1 MKCTRV
7 VSCAVVVVVIVGVA
21 FVGCSKSPPYAGDAM
36 EQTASAPPPPPPPPP
51 SLSVMPVEAPI
62 AMKEKK
68 GAAKADSARG
78 GGPAGL
84 ALESEESRPE
94 EAAAEEVNVP
104 KAATRSWFPETFL
117 FAPRVITDDNGVANV
132 DVLVPDRLTTWRVLA
147 LAHSRNGA
155 QSGAVTTLIGNLPVS
170 IDVVVPPFL
179 LVGDRVSL
187 PVQVVNSTDAAV
199 SRALTTTIE
208 GGRLS
213 GLPGTVRVDAR
224 GSTTSMA
231 SLDTPRPGEVV
242 VVANVGSDD
251 SVRRTIPVRSG
262 GRLARV
268 EHSGTLA
275 AARSFGLPLEA
286 GVLPGTVHAT
296 LTVFPGALGILRAEL
311 QSAPDR
317 SSLDDDGYLLSLTG
331 HARALGIKLGAPVDE
346 KVLVRLTRLA
356 TQRAARRSISPELM
370 AAMRLAPG
378 ALAHNSTTL
387 LSRNGEH
394 LAAFVARNQR
404 PDGTFAGADGWP
416 LQQLIVATADG
427 LAAVRA
433 GGQTEAGQRRAAAA
447 TVRARGAFERF
458 AKQVDDPYTAA
469 VVVASGAVQGE
480 QLTSL
485 CTLVQ
490 SALEK
495 RDDGSQVLPAP
506 IGVVRA
512 DGSAPTDVEAT
523 AWAILALRD
532 FAPAA
537 KVLPDLGASVLQAY
551 RAGRGF
557 GDGATNV
564 VALDAVML
572 LFSAP
577 LPQKVAVSLRINDKV
592 VGSDALEGARLQ
604 EVLTLDADL
613 DDAAGRGAL
622 AVTVTADPPVPGLSY
637 VLAVRSA
644 VPWPKAPADAGLNLT
659 VSVSDLRVGATSD
672 VVLRAVAPGGGA
684 LRLTQGLP
692 AGVDAVRAS
701 LQRLVDDHTI
711 ESFDV
716 VGGVV
721 TMDAPAR
728 NQGELFT
735 ARFQIVPTLAGAL
748 HTQVASAELQG
759 QPATAVYFPPMV
771 WSISGG

>member
-1 MKCTRV
+1 MKRAHV
-7 VSCAVVVVVIVGVA
+7 VSCVVVVVVGAA
-21 FVGCSKSPPYAGDAM
+21 FVGCSKSSPYTGDAM
-36 EQTASAPPPPPPPPP
+36 EQTASAPPPPPPSP
-51 SLSVMPVEAPI
+51 SVMPVEAPR
-62 AMKEKK
+62 AMMEKK
-68 GAAKADSARG
+68 SAAKADSGRG
-78 GGPAGL
+78 GGSVTL
-84 ALESEESRPE
+84 SVTDSEESAPDD
-94 EAAAEEVNVP
+94 APGAEVDVP

-117 FAPRVITDDNGVANV
+117 FAPRVITDDNGAANV

-231 SLDTPRPGEVV
+231 SLETPRPGEVV

-262 GRLARV
+262 GRPARV

-275 AARSFGLPLEA
+275 APRSFGLPLEA

-356 TQRAARRSISPELM
+356 TQRAARRSVSPELM

-378 ALAHNSTTL
+378 ALAHDSTTL

-394 LAAFVARNQR
+394 LAAFVARSQR

-416 LQQLIVATADG
+416 LQRLIVATADG

-458 AKQVDDPYTAA
+458 AKQIDDPYTAA

-480 QLTSL
+480 QKTSL

-495 RDDGSQVLPAP
+495 RGDGSQVLPAP

-523 AWAILALRD
+523 AWAILALQD

-577 LPQKVAVSLRINDKV
+577 LPQKVAVSLRVNDKV

-613 DDAAGRGAL
+613 DDAAGGAL

-644 VPWPKAPADAGLNLT
+644 VPWPKAPADAGLNVT

-672 VVLRAVAPGGGA
+672 VVLRAVAPGGAA
-684 LRLTQGLP
+684 LRVTWGVP
-692 AGVDAVRAS
+692 AGVDVVRAS
-701 LQRLVDDHTI
+701 LQRLVDDRIIH
-711 ESFDV
+711 SFDV
-716 VGGVV
+716 VDGVV
-721 TMDAPAR
+721 TLNVPAR

-735 ARFQIVPTLAGAL
+735 ARIQIVPTLAGAL
-748 HTQVASAELQG
+748 HTQVASVQLMG
-759 QPATAVYFPPMV
+759 RPDTAVYLPPTV
-771 WSISGG
+771 WTISGS